1 MYNNKTTLVFQ
12 GSEVVIEHIIEP
24 LGQQENHDNGNVHQ
38 RFRCNF
44 KDLKN
49 DKDEAIELLL
59 IHDGERFIIA
69 F

>member
-1 MYNNKTTLVFQ
+1 MHNNQTSLVFQ
-12 GSEVVIEHIIEP
+12 GSEVVIEHVIDT

-38 RFRCNF
+38 RFRCTF

-49 DKDEAIELLL
+49 DKQEAIELLL